1 MLLIKQYVDIHT
13 EKKQYH
19 VYHFKND
26 KLITEYNSLNDSSL
40 YLLLDKYK
48 RVKTKLLVNVKHKRD
63 LKINL
68 INEGVKC

>member
-1 MLLIKQYVDIHT
+1 MLLIKQYIDIHT

-26 KLITEYNSLNDSSL
+26 KLVNEYNSLNDSGL

-48 RVKTKLLVNVKHKRD
+48 RVKCKLLVNVKHKRD

-68 INEGVKC
+68 INEV

>member
-1 MLLIKQYVDIHT
+1 MLLIKQYIDIHT
-13 EKKQYH
+13 LKKQYH

-26 KLITEYNSLNDSSL
+26 KLINEYNSLNDSSL

-63 LKINL
+63 LTLNL
-68 INEGVKC
+68 IQD